1 MNLTNQIDNIEQK
14 VRRLAAMME
23 EVRQQNGALFD
34 ENTKLRAELKSEREK
49 AGELITKLTKTQRA
63 LEIKRKDDP
72 ESTKK
77 LRKQMDQYILEIDEC
92 IEWLQN
98 A

>member
-1 MNLTNQIDNIEQK
+1 MNLSNQIDKIEQK
-14 VRRLAAMME
+14 VRQLAAMME
-23 EVRQQNGALFD
+23 DFRQQNVALFD
-34 ENTKLRAELKSEREK
+34 ENTQLKTELKSEREK
-49 AGELITKLTKTQRA
+49 AGELITKLTQTQRA
-63 LEIKRKDDP
+63 LEVKRKEEP

-77 LRKQMDQYILEIDEC
+77 LRKQMDQYILEIDDC